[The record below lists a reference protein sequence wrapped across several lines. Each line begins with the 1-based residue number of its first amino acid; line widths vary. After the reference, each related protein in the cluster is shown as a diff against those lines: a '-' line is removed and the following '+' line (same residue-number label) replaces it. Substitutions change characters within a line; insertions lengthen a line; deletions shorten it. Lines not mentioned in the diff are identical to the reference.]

1 MSPATAK
8 LKLVL
13 PIYESGEL
21 SLKKLAEFMGV
32 NQSQMSKIAGIN
44 VRTVSRNN
52 VSSKTSHKLQ
62 PIIYSLKMLWEL
74 TDGSADDI
82 KAWLNEPLVEW
93 EGEKP
98 IDALLEGDLEA
109 VSQLVKRIYEGDSA
123 GY

>member
-1 MSPATAK
+1 MPSTITK
-8 LKLVL
+8 LKPAL
-13 PIYESGEL
+13 PIYESGQL
-21 SLKKLAEFMGV
+21 SLKKLADFIGV

-44 VRTVSRNN
+44 VRTVSRN
-52 VSSKTSHKLQ
+52 STSTKTASILQ
-62 PIIYSLKMLWEL
+62 PLIYSLKMLWEL
-74 TDGSADDI
+74 TDASPEYI

-98 IDALLEGDLEA
+98 LDALLDRDFEA